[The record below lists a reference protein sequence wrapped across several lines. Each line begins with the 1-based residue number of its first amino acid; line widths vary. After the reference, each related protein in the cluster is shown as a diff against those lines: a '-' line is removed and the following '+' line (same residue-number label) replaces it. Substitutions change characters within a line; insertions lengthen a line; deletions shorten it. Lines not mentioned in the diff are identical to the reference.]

1 MLTEFTGVAA
11 GLAARTVSGKTPP
24 LAFRI
29 TLWLLVVFFL
39 GTAIAAGIAWWRL
52 RQEARAMPEGEDRQS
67 RSGRAGCL
75 MAGAIPALIFG
86 LFLLDWAVQVS

>member
-1 MLTEFTGVAA
+1 MLA

-39 GTAIAAGIAWWRL
+39 GIAVAAAVTWWRL
-52 RQEARAMPEGEDRQS
+52 RRQVRELPEGEVQAKR
-67 RSGRAGCL
+67 GRAGCL
-75 MAGAIPALIFG
+75 MAGAVPALLFG
-86 LFLLDWAVQVS
+86 LFLLDWAIQVS